1 MFYFSYP
8 DNCNGFFAYKNITD
22 NYRNFRKA
30 INLKTQNL
38 MPPKFKIS
46 YPVIDN
52 PNSEKSI
59 TKVNNIITDEVD
71 KLFRIQVLRPE
82 IIDFQEVL
90 GTYEV
95 TLNKNGILSILF
107 DLYVYEKRAAHG
119 FTLYSSVTVNV
130 ENGELYSFNDLFNPK
145 MYYIPILN
153 KLAEKYIK
161 ENNILLINKYNGI
174 TREQQYYLTNNSL
187 VLYYQVY
194 EYTPY
199 VYGLFKIEIPY
210 DEIRNIIGPM
220 GPIPKILS

>member
-8 DNCNGFFAYKNITD
+8 DNFNDFFAYKNVTH

-52 PNSEKSI
+52 PNSEKVI

-82 IIDFQEVL
+82 VIDFQEVL

-95 TLNKNGILSILF
+95 TLNKNSILSILF
-107 DLYVYEKRAAHG
+107 ALYVYEKRAAHG

-130 ENGELYSFNDLFNPK
+130 ENGEVYSFNDLFNPK

-174 TREQQYYLTNNSL
+174 TRDQQYYLTNNSL

>member
-8 DNCNGFFAYKNITD
+8 DNFNDFFDYKNVTH

-52 PNSEKSI
+52 ANSEKGI
-59 TKVNNIITDEVD
+59 TKVNNTITDEVD